1 MKKIIAAVLL
11 AIGTLPSY
19 AQGSANLSEN
29 FDVAC
34 VAVTLI
40 PNNWFVLN
48 RFPATYLHG
57 AWTCDPQEGVG
68 NSPCM
73 NVTNYY
79 DESFHLDTAFLA
91 TPLLNLSSYAGQNVY
106 MRFDTKSKNIHVG
119 GRLHILLEQGIVD
132 PSFGVGSFTDL
143 TTYSTPVIGKTDSN
157 GWSTHQ
163 IDLTPYISLANFHC
177 GFRYTADDTSG
188 SIWYIDNVNITTAP
202 LGTPIENKVETNMDL
217 TILGHAT
224 TNNLSIS
231 FNSSSV
237 GRCHLIIADLSGRTL
252 YNEELKTLRGK
263 EVRTLNNLNLLPGMY
278 FIKITDGQASG
289 FAKVVIN

>member
-1 MKKIIAAVLL
+1 MKKIIALALL
-11 AIGTLPSY
+11 ALGALPSY
-19 AQGSANLSEN
+19 GQGTANLSEN

-34 VAVTLI
+34 VAVNLI

-57 AWTCDPQEGVG
+57 AWTCDPKDGVG
-68 NSPCM
+68 NTPCM

-79 DESFHLDTAFLA
+79 DETFHLDTAFLA

-132 PSFGVGSFTDL
+132 PTFGVGSFTDL
-143 TTYSTPVIGKTDSN
+143 TTYSTPFIGKTDSN

-188 SIWYIDNVNITTAP
+188 SIWYIDNVNLTTSP
-202 LGTPIENKVETNMDL
+202 LGTPIEKPTETNMDL
-217 TILGHAT
+217 TVLGNGT
-224 TNNLSIS
+224 SNKISIS
-231 FNSSSV
+231 FNSTSV
-237 GRCHLIIADLSGRTL
+237 GHCQLSLTDLTGRTI
-252 YNEELKTLRGK
+252 YNEELTTLRGK
-263 EVRTLNNLNLLPGMY
+263 EVRTQRQPQRINL
-278 FIKITDGQASG
+278 AH
-289 FAKVVIN
+289 